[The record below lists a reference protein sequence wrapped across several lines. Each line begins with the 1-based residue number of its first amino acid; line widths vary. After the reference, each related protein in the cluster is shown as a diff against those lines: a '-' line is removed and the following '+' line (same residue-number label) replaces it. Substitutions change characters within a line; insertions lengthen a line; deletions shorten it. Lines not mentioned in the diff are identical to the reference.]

1 MKNQSVYDPSFKP
14 YGQVLTGYDTAALT
28 AAMERIPLPEAGVAY
43 EPSIPALEATA
54 IFGQLQNNAYGGM
67 PVQIGMCWGRN
78 TRLNC
83 LEYHRDSEVNI
94 GSGEFILLLAKQDEI
109 TDGKLDTAR
118 VKAFRVPVGVAVEV
132 YATTLHYAPCHVSE
146 VDGFRVSVVL
156 PKGTNETKPAITPIT
171 EEDSWLWARN
181 KWLLAHSESNEAS
194 QGAYVGLA
202 GENIDIQN
210 DL

>member
-1 MKNQSVYDPSFKP
+1 MKIKSVYDASFKP

-43 EPSIPALEATA
+43 EPSIPALEATT

-109 TDGKLDTAR
+109 TDGKLDTACI
-118 VKAFRVPVGVAVEV
+118 KAFRVPAGVAVEV